1 MKIIDLYINGK
12 EELKKVEKLKVS
24 KKISTKTTLFT
35 TLFTIIIGLP
45 FITIFGSL
53 ITVFSP
59 VRFMYWVTLGLIC
72 IMLSIIMGLSAVFN
86 IYLLKNYLEE
96 EKELQE
102 INSKA
107 IFVKELLNPIS
118 WILGIIICF
127 VICYMAM

>member
-1 MKIIDLYINGK
+1 MKIIDLYRNGK

-72 IMLSIIMGLSAVFN
+72 IMLSIILTFSPKSMVSNDVAPLN
-86 IYLLKNYLEE
+86 DCD
-96 EKELQE
+96 
-102 INSKA
+102 A
-107 IFVKELLNPIS
+107 IFVIFDIVIVL
-118 WILGIIICF
+118 ILSIL
-127 VICYMAM
+127 